1 LNLLTGQLRP
11 TLGSVRVL
19 GLNPFNNAVLYRR
32 IGVCP
37 AVEALYLNVSGF
49 DWVRYLLELYG
60 FGRGEAGH
68 RAEQSLDTVGM
79 REGMHRPMGQY
90 SRGMRQRT
98 KLAQAIA
105 HDPELLILDEP
116 FNGLDPVGRHG
127 LTELLRAWV
136 LQGKSLIIAS
146 HVLHEVEAITQSFLL
161 ISNGRL
167 LASGSADEVQE
178 LLADVP
184 NEIRI
189 RCDGVA
195 AALAER
201 LLQEE
206 SVESVRFEDGRSTVI
221 LSTRSPATVYGKLPQ
236 WSAEVN
242 ARIVELR
249 SANESLDALFSAV
262 MRIHRGEIV

>member
-1 LNLLTGQLRP
+1 
-11 TLGSVRVL
+11 
-19 GLNPFNNAVLYRR
+19 
-32 IGVCP
+32 
-37 AVEALYLNVSGF
+37 
-49 DWVRYLLELYG
+49 
-60 FGRGEAGH
+60 
-68 RAEQSLDTVGM
+68 
-79 REGMHRPMGQY
+79 
-90 SRGMRQRT
+90 
-98 KLAQAIA
+98 
-105 HDPELLILDEP
+105 LLILDEP
-116 FNGLDPVGRHG
+116 FNGLDPVGRHE

-167 LASGSADEVQE
+167 LASGSADEVQELE